1 MKKRLKAFSRTAVA
15 LLTVAAL
22 CFPVTKAYAD
32 DTVDSL
38 EQQTNGLQNQLNT
51 LNQDL
56 TSLSSEITD
65 LASKIE
71 DTDASV
77 QKAELDLAAAKLDE
91 QLQYAAMKKRI
102 KYMYESGNTT
112 LLQILF
118 SSESMGDFLNKAEFV
133 KNITEYD
140 RNMLNELQQ
149 VHDVVAQKDADLKKE
164 QASLEE
170 MKINLDQQEQALNDK
185 IASTSS
191 ELQASSE
198 ALTKAKEAQAAAA
211 AALKKKQEE
220 EAAQAQQQQQAA
232 ASQTS
237 SDTVSNS
244 SSSSAEENPNPG
256 GTITVP
262 DTPAATNDL
271 VLFAAILQCEAGGY
285 NYDGIL
291 AVATVIMNRLES
303 PLYPNTLSGVIYQSG
318 QFAPTWDGSLSRVLQ
333 SGPVTLC
340 YQVAQSALGGS
351 RLASVSNCYQFR
363 SASTGVSGI
372 NVGGNVFF

>member
-1 MKKRLKAFSRTAVA
+1 MKKRLKAFSRTTIA
-15 LLTVAAL
+15 LLTAAL
-22 CFPVTKAYAD
+22 VCSPFTKAYAD

-38 EQQTNGLQNQLNT
+38 EKQTNGLQNQLDS

-56 TSLSSEITD
+56 TSLSAEITD

-91 QLQYAAMKKRI
+91 QLQYDAMKKRI
-102 KYMYESGNTT
+102 KYMYETGNTS
-112 LLQILF
+112 LLQIIF

-140 RNMLNELQQ
+140 RNMLDELQK
-149 VHDVVAQKDADLKKE
+149 VHELVAKKDSDLKAE

-170 MKINLDQQEQALNDK
+170 MKTNLDQQEQELNDK
-185 IASTSS
+185 ISSTSG

-198 ALTKAKEAQAAAA
+198 ALAKAKEAQAAAA

-220 EAAQAQQQQQAA
+220 EAAQTAA
-232 ASQTS
+232 NNT
-237 SDTVSNS
+237 S
-244 SSSSAEENPNPG
+244 SSSGNTDSGSSG
-256 GTITVP
+256 GNTTITVP
-262 DTPAATNDL
+262 DTPAETTDL

-291 AVATVIMNRLES
+291 AVATVIMNRVAS
-303 PLYPNTLSGVIYQSG
+303 PLYPNTISGVVYQSG

-333 SGPVTLC
+333 RGPVSLC
-340 YQVAQSALGGS
+340 YQVAQEALGGA
-351 RLASVSNCYQFR
+351 RLASVSGCYQFR
-363 SASTGVSGI
+363 SASTGMSGI

>member
-1 MKKRLKAFSRTAVA
+1 MKKRLKAFSRTTIA
-15 LLTVAAL
+15 LLTAAL
-22 CFPVTKAYAD
+22 VCSPFTKAYAD

-38 EQQTNGLQNQLNT
+38 EKQTNGLQNQLDS

-56 TSLSSEITD
+56 TSLSAEITD

-91 QLQYAAMKKRI
+91 QLQYDAMKKRI
-102 KYMYESGNTT
+102 KYMYETGNTS
-112 LLQILF
+112 LLQIIF

-140 RNMLNELQQ
+140 RNMLDELQK
-149 VHDVVAQKDADLKKE
+149 VHELVAKKDSDLKAE
-164 QASLEE
+164 QASLAE
-170 MKINLDQQEQALNDK
+170 MKTNLDQQEQELNDK
-185 IASTSS
+185 ISSTSG

-198 ALTKAKEAQAAAA
+198 ALAKAKEAQAAAA

-220 EAAQAQQQQQAA
+220 EAAQT
-232 ASQTS
+232 ASNNT
-237 SDTVSNS
+237 S
-244 SSSSAEENPNPG
+244 SSSGNTDSGSSG
-256 GTITVP
+256 GNTTITVP
-262 DTPAATNDL
+262 DTPAETTDL

-291 AVATVIMNRLES
+291 AVATVIMNRVAS
-303 PLYPNTLSGVIYQSG
+303 PLYPNTISGVVYQSG

-333 SGPVTLC
+333 RGPVSLC
-340 YQVAQSALGGS
+340 YQVAQEALGGA
-351 RLASVSNCYQFR
+351 RLASVSGCYQFR
-363 SASTGVSGI
+363 SASTGMSGI